1 MKLINWQIESLQK
14 DLQQLKERR
23 KESFESIKEH
33 WSSTYHNSLKDK
45 CEMIYM
51 LAQGLKY
58 NPYSF
63 REDLKLTHAQVWKTN
78 EYLDFCYIYEG
89 FGSPT
94 GFVSTENGLF
104 NATQSKHKKMW
115 LWAIENKKEE
125 SSFEIFAKKLKDN
138 RDYLIEIFNETVT
151 ERGSGVYSTN
161 PYLIEFEEK
170 KLKTGKFY
178 IYLENTS
185 RKSTY

>member
-63 REDLKLTHAQVWKTN
+63 REVLEVQQVLFLLRMA
-78 EYLDFCYIYEG
+78 YLM
-89 FGSPT
+89 
-94 GFVSTENGLF
+94 
-104 NATQSKHKKMW
+104 QHKANIK
-115 LWAIENKKEE
+115 
-125 SSFEIFAKKLKDN
+125 
-138 RDYLIEIFNETVT
+138 RC
-151 ERGSGVYSTN
+151 GCGQ
-161 PYLIEFEEK
+161 
-170 KLKTGKFY
+170 
-178 IYLENTS
+178 
-185 RKSTY
+185 